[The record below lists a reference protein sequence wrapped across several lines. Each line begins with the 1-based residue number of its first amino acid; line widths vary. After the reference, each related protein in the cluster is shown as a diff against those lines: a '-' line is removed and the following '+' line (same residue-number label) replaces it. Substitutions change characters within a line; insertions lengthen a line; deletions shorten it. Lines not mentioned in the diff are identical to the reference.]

1 MSSGSRS
8 RSVLRRPPSGRSALI
23 GNRPF
28 RRLWAGSALSMA
40 GTRTLGVCYPLLA
53 FTLTESPTWT
63 GWVMFA
69 WTLPGLLCFL
79 PAGVLADRVGHQRV
93 MMWSEAIRGA
103 LVTTLCAGLLLGW
116 LRVDVLLLIAFAE
129 GGLSVVSAIAET
141 ALIPS
146 VATPRE
152 MNTALAVHETTV
164 HTVVLAG
171 RPLGGLLFG
180 LWPALP
186 FLANVVFFTL
196 STSAVRGVREA
207 GKSLTRPA
215 MRLLPEICSGIREVR
230 RDPFLWPA
238 MVITAI
244 TNLVF
249 NTVSM
254 IFISEAT
261 LSGLHPV
268 LFGLILAA
276 SGIGGAVGAF
286 ISPSRDAISAR
297 ISEKTSDRPRM
308 ARLTDWI
315 GLTRQGRSMLL
326 VHVWACAVA
335 LTLTFVLALTPL
347 AFATAMLL
355 IGLAG
360 GLSNVT
366 IRTMFNRVPV
376 GKTARVISVFRL
388 GSYGTVALGPLL
400 GNFLFQNFGTRT
412 ALVTLTLS
420 VWASALATTFI
431 PSLRR
436 KLSPL
441 WEVAASR

>member
-171 RPLGGLLFG
+171 RP
-180 LWPALP
+180 PASP
-186 FLANVVFFTL
+186 L
-196 STSAVRGVREA
+196 STPRMTAPRSFVWLIANR
-207 GKSLTRPA
+207 SSSSPA
-215 MRLLPEICSGIREVR
+215 SVSVSWARASSTCSGPTYDAPI
-230 RDPFLWPA
+230 
-238 MVITAI
+238 
-244 TNLVF
+244 
-249 NTVSM
+249 
-254 IFISEAT
+254 
-261 LSGLHPV
+261 
-268 LFGLILAA
+268 
-276 SGIGGAVGAF
+276 
-286 ISPSRDAISAR
+286 SRDS
-297 ISEKTSDRPRM
+297 S
-308 ARLTDWI
+308 
-315 GLTRQGRSMLL
+315 
-326 VHVWACAVA
+326 
-335 LTLTFVLALTPL
+335 
-347 AFATAMLL
+347 
-355 IGLAG
+355 
-360 GLSNVT
+360 
-366 IRTMFNRVPV
+366 
-376 GKTARVISVFRL
+376 
-388 GSYGTVALGPLL
+388 
-400 GNFLFQNFGTRT
+400 
-412 ALVTLTLS
+412 
-420 VWASALATTFI
+420 
-431 PSLRR
+431 
-436 KLSPL
+436 
-441 WEVAASR
+441 